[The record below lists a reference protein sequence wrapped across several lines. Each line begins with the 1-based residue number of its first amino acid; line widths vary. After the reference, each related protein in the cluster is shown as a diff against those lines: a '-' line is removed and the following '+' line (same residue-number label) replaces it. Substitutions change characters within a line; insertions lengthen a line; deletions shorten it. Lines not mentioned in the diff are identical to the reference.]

1 MLGGSTMLSVVTCS
15 GSVGFSGSIGSV
27 GVTGLNTLAVS
38 VLNLSTVCCILLV
51 GNRPNSDRSIG
62 TNTDVGSC
70 CVLALRVLVI
80 TGVAHLL
87 KGDVTPGLGPVPVTR
102 R

>member
-1 MLGGSTMLSVVTCS
+1 MLSVVTCS
-15 GSVGFSGSIGSV
+15 GSVGFLGSIGSV
-27 GVTGLNTLAVS
+27 GVTGLNMLAVS
-38 VLNLSTVCCILLV
+38 VLNSSTVCCVLSV

-62 TNTDVGSC
+62 TSTDVGSC

-80 TGVAHLL
+80 TGVRAGVAHLL